1 MKRTTLTP
9 KLICTALLAVG
20 LLTASAARSAM
31 ATRDWQGDDTKFWG
45 NDRNWYGGDMPTG
58 SMQANFGS
66 RFGSGGDQPTVG
78 SGYFYLNQ
86 IKVGSGNDKAV
97 TITLNGQLRI
107 NADSDASG
115 VGIMMSAADEKLTF
129 DGEGTLKINSSG
141 SGDTSEWR
149 VTGTGDLEVRMETL
163 ELAGASL
170 NVNVG
175 SGRSVKISSAIEG
188 SSAIV
193 KNGTGNMSFIDE
205 GTARANT
212 NTGLFT
218 INSGIVYLNQ
228 SSTNTTIVSNIDI
241 TDGELSLTQND
252 QIKDTSAITL
262 TGGTFHTNGK
272 TETVG
277 SILLNASDAKLD
289 GTGGSLTVTGGVDAR
304 SGTINTD
311 LVGGTTLAK
320 TTGGT
325 VTVNAGGLVSGDILV
340 EAGLLD
346 YDSTTGITSNVSISG
361 GEMDLA
367 TSLGSGGA
375 ISVTG
380 GLLSYNGGTEL
391 TSISFTSGSIGGS
404 GDVNLGG
411 VTLGS
416 SQTLAPGNSIGSQTI
431 SGISELDGAT
441 YELEFGLGLAQNNDK
456 LTIEGDV
463 ALTAL
468 TIDLYTMLDTDTRG
482 NMDGFDQSQ
491 NYVWEDVLTI
501 TGTVTGTVD
510 NITLDT
516 TNVTDSYSGE
526 FSIVDAGG
534 GAYDLEY
541 NIPEPATM
549 SLLALGGIAM
559 LKRRKK

>member
-1 MKRTTLTP
+1 
-9 KLICTALLAVG
+9 
-20 LLTASAARSAM
+20 
-31 ATRDWQGDDTKFWG
+31 
-45 NDRNWYGGDMPTG
+45 
-58 SMQANFGS
+58 
-66 RFGSGGDQPTVG
+66 
-78 SGYFYLNQ
+78 
-86 IKVGSGNDKAV
+86 
-97 TITLNGQLRI
+97 
-107 NADSDASG
+107 
-115 VGIMMSAADEKLTF
+115 
-129 DGEGTLKINSSG
+129 
-141 SGDTSEWR
+141 
-149 VTGTGDLEVRMETL
+149 
-163 ELAGASL
+163 
-170 NVNVG
+170 
-175 SGRSVKISSAIEG
+175 
-188 SSAIV
+188 
-193 KNGTGNMSFIDE
+193 MSFIDE